1 MSDLAVGDLALSRRD
16 RKRLTNRESIR
27 SAAVR
32 LFMDRGFDE
41 VSVEDVAD
49 AADVSPST
57 VYRNFPTKED
67 LILANM
73 AERQREFVRILDEEQ
88 GPVTAGGL
96 LLAATLAW
104 APTEEQ
110 QRLLRSDAALIVA
123 APALLARLHQM
134 MADWEVPISERLA
147 RRCGRPSTDL
157 ALLQLTALYCATIR
171 IVIREWAV
179 HNADDDIVDF
189 GRQAVEALEHLPAAQ
204 LGVT

>member
-1 MSDLAVGDLALSRRD
+1 MSDLALSRRD

-32 LFMDRGFDE
+32 LFMDRGFDN
-41 VSVEDVAD
+41 VSVDDVAD

-67 LILANM
+67 LVLANM
-73 AERQREFVRILDEEQ
+73 AERQREFVRILDDEE
-88 GPVTAGGL
+88 GPVTTGGL

-104 APTEEQ
+104 APTGEQ
-110 QRLLRSDAALIVA
+110 QRLLSEEAALIVA
-123 APALLARLHQM
+123 TPALLARLHQM
-134 MADWEVPISERLA
+134 MADWEVPISQRLA
-147 RRCGRPSTDL
+147 RRCARPSTDL
-157 ALLQLTALYCATIR
+157 ALLQLTASYCATIR

-179 HNADDDIVDF
+179 GDAGVDIVDF

-204 LGVT
+204 LLIT